1 MGVYKPSLLAA
12 YDLLVLELSSFK
24 LAQLLLKQNV
34 CHMNL
39 TERGPKKEEKG
50 RKKEG
55 EWHLLMFVDF
65 DVS

>member
-1 MGVYKPSLLAA
+1 VGIYKPSLLAA
-12 YDLLVLELSSFK
+12 HDLLVLKLSSFK
-24 LAQLLLKQNV
+24 LAQHLKQNV

-65 DVS
+65 DLS